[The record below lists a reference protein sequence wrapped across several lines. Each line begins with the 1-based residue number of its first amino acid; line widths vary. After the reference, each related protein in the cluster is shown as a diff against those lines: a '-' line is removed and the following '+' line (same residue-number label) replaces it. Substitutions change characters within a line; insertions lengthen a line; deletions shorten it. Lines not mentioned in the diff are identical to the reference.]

1 MIFGIFC
8 LYSSDSYHTFFID
21 LLYFSISEI
30 DTYFRCILSSNL
42 FDVLPQSLYTAK
54 TYLRNVYIENK
65 LQLIVKKFLHEL
77 LKT

>member
-1 MIFGIFC
+1 M
-8 LYSSDSYHTFFID
+8 
-21 LLYFSISEI
+21 
-30 DTYFRCILSSNL
+30 SSNL